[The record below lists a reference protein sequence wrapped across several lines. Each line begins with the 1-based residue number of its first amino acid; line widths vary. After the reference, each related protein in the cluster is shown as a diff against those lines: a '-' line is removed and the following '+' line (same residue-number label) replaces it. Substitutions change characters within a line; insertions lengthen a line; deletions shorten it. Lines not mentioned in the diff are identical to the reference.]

1 MGGLGFWL
9 RWSLRDLRRRWLLVT
24 AISLV
29 MAIGVGL
36 YTGLGS
42 LETWRLASNDASFAR
57 LNVHDFEISL
67 AEGARADRGELAR
80 LVRSIP
86 HARAI
91 EHAEERLVVP
101 TQIDASR
108 GGETVLVPGR
118 VVGVDVGR
126 GGPRVDGIAAEPG
139 RGLGPADRGAATGV
153 IEANFGTYYDLPPS
167 GTLRTAGGAELR
179 YVGHGRSPEYFY
191 IVAPGGGF
199 NGEANLGVLFTSLET
214 AQRVSGEPGG
224 VNDMVISLAPGADAA
239 AVRAELAS
247 AIRRDA
253 PGATLTDTGDEA
265 AYRLLYEDAG
275 NDQRLMN
282 VFSLLVLAGAA
293 LGVFN
298 LVSRVVEAQRRE
310 IGVGMALGVS
320 PRLLALRPLLLGL
333 EIGVLSAALG
343 IPVGLLLTRGFE
355 AVLEAEMPLPAFE
368 TPFQTGLFLRGAA
381 LALVLPLLA
390 AAYPVARGVRMAP
403 VDAIRV
409 GLRAAKGGGLAPLLR
424 RVRLPGGSLGGLPL
438 RNVLRAPRRTA
449 MTTLAL
455 GAIIAVIVSM
465 SGFLDS
471 FTESID
477 RSERELTRGDPA
489 RMTIGL
495 DDLYPRSSDVVRDLG
510 GAPAVGPAEPGLK
523 LGVELRSG
531 SDRFDASVE
540 LADPASRLWRPSVAR
555 GEFRAGAPGILL
567 AEEAAHDLR
576 VDVGDTIVVRHPR
589 RAAGGGLELADSRVR
604 VVGVHPNTIRTFAY
618 VNAPVAER
626 MGFGGIANTV
636 SIAPEPGRSQDE
648 VKRSL
653 FGRPGVATIES
664 VSANS
669 DATQEVLDQSAGFLR
684 FAQLIM
690 FGLALL
696 MALNA
701 AGINAEERAREHATM
716 FAYGLRSA
724 SVIRVAM
731 IESVLLGLLGALLGL
746 AMGLAIV
753 GWVTHALTP
762 STLPD
767 LGIVTTISPA
777 SIGLALVA
785 GVAAMAAAPLS
796 LLRRLRRMDV
806 PSTLRVV
813 E

>member
-1 MGGLGFWL
+1 MGAFRFWVT
-9 RWSLRDLRRRWLLVT
+9 WSLRDLRKRWLLVG
-24 AISLV
+24 AIALV

-36 YTGLGS
+36 YTSLGS

-57 LNVHDFEISL
+57 LNIHDFKVSL
-67 AEGARADRGELAR
+67 AAESRVRRGELLAQA
-80 LVRSIP
+80 RSIP
-86 HARAI
+86 HARSI
-91 EHAEERLVVP
+91 QHAEERLVVP

-108 GGETVLVPGR
+108 RGDTVLVPGR
-118 VVGVDVGR
+118 IVGVDLES
-126 GGPRVDGIAAEPG
+126 GGPRVDGIAPDAG
-139 RGLGPADRGAATGV
+139 RGLRRGDAGTDTGV
-153 IEANFGTYYDLPPS
+153 IEANFGTYYDLPPA
-167 GTLRTAGGAELR
+167 GTLRVAGGERIR

-214 AQRVSGEPGG
+214 AGRLSGSRGA
-224 VNDMVISLAPGADAA
+224 VNDLVLSLEPRADARALQRELEA
-239 AVRAELAS
+239 AF
-247 AIRRDA
+247 
-253 PGATLTDTGDEA
+253 PGATVTDTDDESA
-265 AYRLLYEDAG
+265 HRLLYQDAG

-310 IGVGMALGVS
+310 IGVGMALGIS

-333 EIGVLSAALG
+333 EIGVLSTALG
-343 IPVGLLLTRGFE
+343 IPVGLLLTRGFR
-355 AVLEAEMPLPAFE
+355 AVLEAEMPLPVFE
-368 TPFQTGLFLRGAA
+368 TPFQSGLFLRGAL
-381 LALVLPLLA
+381 LALLLPLAA
-390 AAYPVARGVRMAP
+390 AAYPVLRGVRMAP
-403 VDAIRV
+403 VEAIRV
-409 GLRAAKGGGLAPLLR
+409 GLRATKGGGLVTLLR
-424 RVRLPGGSLGGLPL
+424 RARLPGGSLGGLPL

-477 RSERELTRGDPA
+477 RSEQELTQGAPD
-489 RMTIGL
+489 RMTVGL
-495 DDLYPRSSDVVRDLG
+495 DGFYARSSPTLRDIAR
-510 GAPAVGPAEPGLK
+510 APGVGEAEAGVK
-523 LGVELRSG
+523 LAAQLSSG
-531 SDRFDASVE
+531 RHGFAASVE
-540 LADPASRLWRPSVAR
+540 VAEPASRLWRPTVAEGR
-555 GEFRAGAPGILL
+555 FDAAAPGIVL
-567 AEEAAHDLR
+567 AQEAARDLE
-576 VDVGDTIVVRHPR
+576 VGVGGTIVVRHPR
-589 RAAGGGLELADSRVR
+589 PAAGGAIELTETRTR
-604 VVGVHPNTIRTFAY
+604 VVGLHPNTIRTFAY
-618 VNAPVAER
+618 VNPAQAER
-626 MGFGGIANTV
+626 MGFADVTNTV
-636 SIAPEPGRSQDE
+636 SLVPARGSTQDAVE
-648 VKRSL
+648 RSL
-653 FGRPGVATIES
+653 FGRPGVATVES

-669 DATQEVLDQSAGFLR
+669 DATQEVLDQSASFLR

-716 FAYGLRSA
+716 FAYGLRSR
-724 SVIRVAM
+724 SVVRLAM
-731 IESVLLGLLGALLGL
+731 IESVLLGLLGAALGL
-746 AMGLAIV
+746 AIGLLIV
-753 GWVTHALTP
+753 GWVTHELTP

-767 LGIVTTISPA
+767 LGIVTTISA
-777 SIGLALVA
+777 TSIGLALLA
-785 GVAAMAAAPLS
+785 GVSAMAAAPLS